1 MIKDNEK
8 KVLITMRLDAGIKR
22 QLARFAEA
30 ADLSQSEIAI
40 AAVQEYM
47 NEHCEDY
54 TGMRGRLADLLAGEA
69 KGDE

>member
-47 NEHCEDY
+47 NEHYEDY